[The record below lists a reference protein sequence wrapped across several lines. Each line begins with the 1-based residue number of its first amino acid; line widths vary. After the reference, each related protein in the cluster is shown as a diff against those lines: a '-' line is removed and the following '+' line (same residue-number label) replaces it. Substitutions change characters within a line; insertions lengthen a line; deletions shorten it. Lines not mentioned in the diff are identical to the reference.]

1 MKKRLLEIT
10 DPIHDFIRL
19 NKTEH
24 QIIDTPVFQ
33 RLRRIKQLSG
43 AHLTYPGAQHTR
55 FEHSLGV
62 RHIASMAASSLNSKG
77 LMSTDDI
84 ENIRLAALLLS
95 LIHI

>member
-33 RLRRIKQLSG
+33 RLRYIKQLG
-43 AHLTYPGAQHTR
+43 EVVIYYRNVTMPDGQQGQGVGIKID
-55 FEHSLGV
+55 EPESLENV
-62 RHIASMAASSLNSKG
+62 RG
-77 LMSTDDI
+77 
-84 ENIRLAALLLS
+84 
-95 LIHI
+95 